1 MKKMWFLVVGLA
13 LLAGVAQA
21 ELIAGDITII
31 GYRSDSTVAPAA
43 DQFTFVTWKDIAAG
57 TTLYFT
63 DSGFFNDGTIRD
75 SENVDFW
82 TAPVGG
88 IAAGTV
94 VRFESAEELRGLAT
108 GGDQIFIGL
117 TVFPTTQDTTKPG
130 SAYTASDLIYG
141 IDFAN
146 AAGWDADSTNA
157 NTSWLPTTLSG
168 TYKNA
173 SFFADNGQYT
183 GARSGK
189 TIEEFK
195 ALIHNSANWT
205 LDDDTATFPLNL
217 DETDFSIVPEP
228 ASFGLLAL
236 GVIGARFLRRRV

>member
-1 MKKMWFLVVGLA
+1 MKRILGIGIAV
-13 LLAGVAQA
+13 LLAGAAQA
-21 ELIAGDITII
+21 ALLAGDITII
-31 GYRSDSTVAPAA
+31 GYRSDSNPPNTN
-43 DQFTFVTWKDIAAG
+43 DQFTFVTWQDIAAG

-63 DSGFFNDGTIRD
+63 DSGFFNDGTLRD
-75 SENVDFW
+75 SENVDSW
-82 TAPVGG
+82 TAPAGG
-88 IAAGTV
+88 TTAGTV
-94 VRFESAEELRGLAT
+94 VRFQSESELTGLAV

-117 TVFPTTQDTTKPG
+117 TVFSTNGDTTKPG

-146 AAGWDADSTNA
+146 TAGWDADATSA
-157 NTSWLPTTLSG
+157 NTSWLPTVLSG

-173 SFFADNGQYT
+173 SFGTDNGQYT
-183 GARSGK
+183 GVRTGK

-205 LDDDTATFPLNL
+205 LTDDTAAFPNNL
-217 DETDFSIVPEP
+217 DETSFSIIPEP

-236 GVIGARFLRRRV
+236 GALGVRLIRRRRG